1 MVGERS
7 IPSNPGKATRTL
19 ADLLRPDDEARI
31 APAPDAA
38 GPIAAITDRLN
49 ASLPAGAKPLTVG
62 AVELHLVRAFGTAD
76 LGNGPETVV
85 ISEPEFLWVADV
97 GLPARAGLLV
107 HWEAG
112 LGYGVPGFPDFDKAE
127 LRSITGNAAR
137 DFLYPNKAGDWLGVL
152 EPGTDPATAKAS
164 IEQLGAFDV
173 QISGTFV
180 SGHCH
185 PFAEAEFCAV
195 LAAKLAFLR
204 YAHPNRIVRL
214 IDFSPGWDV
223 RQLV

>member
-1 MVGERS
+1 MNGQGSV
-7 IPSNPGKATRTL
+7 PNNPGRATSTL
-19 ADLLRPDDEARI
+19 ANLLRPDDEARI
-31 APAPDAA
+31 TPAPDATQ
-38 GPIAAITDRLN
+38 PTAAITDRLN
-49 ASLPAGAKPLTVG
+49 ASLPVGAKRLSVR
-62 AVELHLVRAFGTAD
+62 ALELHLIRAFGTAD

-107 HWEAG
+107 HWETG
-112 LGYGVPGFPDFDKAE
+112 LGYGVPGFPDFSKAE
-127 LRSITGNAAR
+127 LRSISGSAAR
-137 DFLYPNKAGDWLGVL
+137 DFIYPNKAGDWLGAL
-152 EPGTDPATAKAS
+152 EPGTDPATAKTA

-173 QISGTFV
+173 YVSGTFV
-180 SGHCH
+180 SGQCH
-185 PFAEAEFCAV
+185 PFAEAEFCAM

-204 YAHPNRIVRL
+204 FAHPNRIVRL

>member
-1 MVGERS
+1 MGGERS

-19 ADLLRPDDEARI
+19 ADLLQPDEPANI

-38 GPIAAITDRLN
+38 GLMAAIIDRLN
-49 ASLPAGAKPLTVG
+49 ASLRAGAKPL
-62 AVELHLVRAFGTAD
+62 AVRALELHLVRAFGTAD

-107 HWEAG
+107 HWERG
-112 LGYGVPGFPDFDKAE
+112 LGYGVPGFPDFTKAK
-127 LRSITGNAAR
+127 LRSISGNAAR
-137 DFLYPNKAGDWLGVL
+137 DFIYPNKAGDWLGAL
-152 EPGTDPATAKAS
+152 EDGTDAVAAKAA
-164 IEQLGAFDV
+164 IEQLGGFDV

-180 SGHCH
+180 EGRCH
-185 PFAEAEFCAV
+185 PFAEAEFCAA
-195 LAAKLAFLR
+195 LAARLAFVR
-204 YAHPNRIVRL
+204 YAHPNRILRL